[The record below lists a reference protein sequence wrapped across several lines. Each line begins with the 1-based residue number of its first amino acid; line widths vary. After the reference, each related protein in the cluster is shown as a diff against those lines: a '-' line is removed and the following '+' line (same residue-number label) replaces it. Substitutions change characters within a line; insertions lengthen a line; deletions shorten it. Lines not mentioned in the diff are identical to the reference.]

1 VLDSGTNRTSMTD
14 EVAPPKMTDQS
25 IYSRPTVLHH
35 HHHVEGRSSNSNPNP
50 ITTTTTNTASTI
62 LKSPITGIGLPTSS
76 GGAMNTGNNSNTS
89 GGVIGSPAIV
99 ASTQVINS
107 SKLSKTLGGLL
118 STNTNTNVVSSSTT
132 SKNVPTTIAGTSS
145 TTSSVIITPSVQSTA
160 PGTSNGA
167 PVTSRSNVSN
177 NIGSNAS
184 TNLTTSSI
192 AGGKKDS
199 LGATKPTSTSVSL
212 NDTPSPPQKTVNTK
226 STMTLSTLKNNTV
239 YESGPG
245 RSSLEHN
252 SLNKSYEERPS
263 ITKNAFED
271 IMIINHSPNTFYEQ
285 PSEYRTSES
294 ENISA
299 YRKKKESDMSMNKIS
314 NPASFESLGMYSQRS
329 DKTLTT
335 PHPIP
340 GGCHDTKG
348 IESASKSDPIQV
360 NHSKRTV
367 LSRTIMNNTD
377 DIKVFT
383 RNADGQIIEQAKMA
397 PADNIFKSLG
407 IETLNIINAD
417 NNDDKY
423 QQAAVVESSVP
434 PKRATRWTLQ
444 NAMVPKRQK
453 ALFSGL
459 ERLGY
464 SMAVDDSKLP
474 PVKDFTSPELF
485 HESESQVD
493 VSKAIDG
500 FRSILKELE
509 DMTLQKNF
517 RNSLFLAESKE
528 YPGNHPPVKPPMDFL
543 ACKFVTP
550 EGQLLMNPLDLDWK
564 DVAHGSDDSKRQS
577 VRHFSLRLCDAY
589 EFCDNL
595 KQKEKDSTKTSPRN
609 RRRIDKETES
619 SLRDSIRSSGSL
631 AVERRRLIRDSGEV
645 DSRMTTVSV
654 ESESRRQTTMAS
666 IYREMELS
674 NMPIHTSSRGSIPP
688 LHGSSSHMI
697 RTNPLNMVIQEPE

>member
-1 VLDSGTNRTSMTD
+1 MSNMT
-14 EVAPPKMTDQS
+14 V
-25 IYSRPTVLHH
+25 
-35 HHHVEGRSSNSNPNP
+35 
-50 ITTTTTNTASTI
+50 
-62 LKSPITGIGLPTSS
+62 
-76 GGAMNTGNNSNTS
+76 
-89 GGVIGSPAIV
+89 
-99 ASTQVINS
+99 
-107 SKLSKTLGGLL
+107 
-118 STNTNTNVVSSSTT
+118 
-132 SKNVPTTIAGTSS
+132 
-145 TTSSVIITPSVQSTA
+145 
-160 PGTSNGA
+160 
-167 PVTSRSNVSN
+167 
-177 NIGSNAS
+177 
-184 TNLTTSSI
+184 
-192 AGGKKDS
+192 
-199 LGATKPTSTSVSL
+199 
-212 NDTPSPPQKTVNTK
+212 
-226 STMTLSTLKNNTV
+226 STLKNNTV

-245 RSSLEHN
+245 RSSFEHN
-252 SLNKSYEERPS
+252 SLTKTHEERPS
-263 ITKNAFED
+263 ITKNALED
-271 IMIINHSPNTFYEQ
+271 VMIIGNSPNTFYEQ
-285 PSEYRTSES
+285 PSEYRNSES

-314 NPASFESLGMYSQRS
+314 HPASFESLGMYSQRS

-348 IESASKSDPIQV
+348 IESTSKSDPIQV

-397 PADNIFKSLG
+397 PAENIFKSLG

-417 NNDDKY
+417 NNNDKY
-423 QQAAVVESSVP
+423 QQSAVVESSVP

-459 ERLGY
+459 EKLGY

-564 DVAHGSDDSKRQS
+564 DVAHGNDDSKRQK

-595 KQKEKDSTKTSPRN
+595 KQKEKENTKTSPRN
-609 RRRIDKETES
+609 RRRVEKEIES
-619 SLRDSIRSSGSL
+619 SLRDSIRSDVLVFSFSFCFK
-631 AVERRRLIRDSGEV
+631 
-645 DSRMTTVSV
+645 
-654 ESESRRQTTMAS
+654 
-666 IYREMELS
+666 
-674 NMPIHTSSRGSIPP
+674 
-688 LHGSSSHMI
+688 
-697 RTNPLNMVIQEPE
+697 